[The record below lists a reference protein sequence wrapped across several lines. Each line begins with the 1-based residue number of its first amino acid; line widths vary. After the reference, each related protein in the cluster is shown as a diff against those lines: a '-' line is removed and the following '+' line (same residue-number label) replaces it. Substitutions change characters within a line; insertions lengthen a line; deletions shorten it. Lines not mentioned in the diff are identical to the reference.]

1 MPWLLGAIVAPFILF
16 GIAMTAGTKKNNKN
30 VVYYG
35 IGYRIIMLVGIA
47 MIALLIILGWIYN
60 SDDKD
65 IAILMTGLAVIML
78 SFFVWGFFVIFSF
91 KLEVKEDCFVVRNRI
106 FRKKTYRYD
115 QITGIKWR
123 TNPYSPCYILLIGKK
138 KVELSAQ
145 MINFE
150 LIDKKLRKEG
160 IFKKVPAYMS
170 TLGF

>member
-1 MPWLLGAIVAPFILF
+1 MPWLLGVIIAPFILF
-16 GIAMTAGTKKNNKN
+16 GIAMTAGTKRNNKN

-35 IGYRIIMLVGIA
+35 IGYRIVMLVGII
-47 MIALLIILGWIYN
+47 IATLFGVLLWIDPN
-60 SDDKD
+60 DKD
-65 IAILMTGLAVIML
+65 TTILITVLVLVML

-91 KLEVKEDCFVVRNRI
+91 KLEVKEDCFIVRNRI

-160 IFKKVPAYMS
+160 VFKKVPAYMS
-170 TLGF
+170 TLRF